1 MPNKFF
7 QGTLSKESESLKEGT
22 KAEKSGIFSK
32 QRAALADSLHLKR
45 PASSVE
51 ADIAGT
57 SNSRSL
63 PKQEASTASS
73 KAYSFK
79 EGRIFLIL
87 LFRYSFCIFCFSLL
101 YYF

>member
-1 MPNKFF
+1 MPCKLF
-7 QGTLSKESESLKEGT
+7 QGTSSKESESLKEGT

-32 QRAALADSLHLKR
+32 QRATLADTIHLKR
-45 PASSVE
+45 LASSVE

-57 SNSRSL
+57 STSQSL

-73 KAYSFK
+73 KTYSFK

-87 LFRYSFCIFCFSLL
+87 LF
-101 YYF
+101 